1 MTPQN
6 LAFINATHPGDNVN
20 FRTKLKNLVHNQCG
34 NLSAYQRENMQRIM
48 REEWFGPGYSTDLWC
63 PSCVMSMAKIMHE
76 QVEKYFAEEERKAK
90 AKEELERKM
99 KEAEILLKAVEA
111 LGDELAKQEAEEQ
124 EEALMDEAI
133 INDKEAQEIVGELNN
148 IAANFPKHDGPAEP
162 LPKPKRKKK

>member
-20 FRTKLKNLVHNQCG
+20 FRTKLRHLVHNQCG

-63 PSCVMSMAKIMHE
+63 PACIMSMAKIMHE
-76 QVEKYFAEEERKAK
+76 QVEKYFVEEERKAK

-111 LGDELAKQEAEEQ
+111 LGDELAKQEA
-124 EEALMDEAI
+124 
-133 INDKEAQEIVGELNN
+133 QEIVGELNN
-148 IAANFPKHDGPAEP
+148 IAANFPKHDGEPREQLNIPTAENSY
-162 LPKPKRKKK
+162 LHTTSKPKRRRK

>member
-48 REEWFGPGYSTDLWC
+48 REEWFGPGYATDLWC

-76 QVEKYFAEEERKAK
+76 QVEKYFAEEEERKRDEVLRKA
-90 AKEELERKM
+90 A
-99 KEAEILLKAVEA
+99 EA
-111 LGDELAKQEAEEQ
+111 LSTTPLPIE
-124 EEALMDEAI
+124 
-133 INDKEAQEIVGELNN
+133 N
-148 IAANFPKHDGPAEP
+148 IAANFPKHERNLDRANTNDGVHDGNPVE
-162 LPKPKRKKK
+162 KPKRKKK

>member
-20 FRTKLKNLVHNQCG
+20 FRTKLRHLVHNQCG

-76 QVEKYFAEEERKAK
+76 QVEKYFAEEERKRDEVLRK
-90 AKEELERKM
+90 A
-99 KEAEILLKAVEA
+99 AEA
-111 LGDELAKQEAEEQ
+111 LSTTSLPIE
-124 EEALMDEAI
+124 
-133 INDKEAQEIVGELNN
+133 N
-148 IAANFPKHDGPAEP
+148 IAANFPKHEPPAENITNIP
-162 LPKPKRKKK
+162 PKNKRRSK